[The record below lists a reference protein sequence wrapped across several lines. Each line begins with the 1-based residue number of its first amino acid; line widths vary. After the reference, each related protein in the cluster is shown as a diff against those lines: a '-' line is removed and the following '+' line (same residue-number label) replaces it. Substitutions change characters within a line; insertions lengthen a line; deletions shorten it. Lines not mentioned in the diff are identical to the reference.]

1 MRCEGFECFA
11 HARQQ
16 FKKLRSVAGQLS
28 RFLRQTR
35 NEHFRTRQDL
45 FLTDTRIA
53 ERFDYDLQISHA
65 RDFHLAEPPGST
77 KDLLEHRNRVLLIT
91 ADLRGTN
98 QRPIDVPKQYS
109 HHSITASISPAFMV
123 SPGFTL
129 IDTTTPSRG
138 DFISFCI
145 FIASTTTTPAPFSI
159 AAPASVSTRTTL
171 PCMGAMISAPPG

>member
-1 MRCEGFECFA
+1 MRCERFECFA

-16 FKKLRSVAGQLS
+16 FKTLRAVAGQFS
-28 RFLRQTR
+28 SFLRQTR

-45 FLTDTRIA
+45 FLTDSRIA
-53 ERFDYDLQISHA
+53 QRFDDDLQISHP

-98 QRPIDVPKQYS
+98 QCPIDVPKQYS
-109 HHSITASISPAFMV
+109 HHSITASISPAFTV

-145 FIASTTTTPAPFSI
+145 FFSFPPPPPPPPPST
-159 AAPASVSTRTTL
+159 
-171 PCMGAMISAPPG
+171 PPPPPPPPP